1 MIIIEHE
8 GAEYTLI
15 TRSGKLLWVDSRNQ
29 IADAKLSNT
38 LITQASNITDDA
50 LQKKLKSVL
59 PKLIKQVPVET
70 NIHRMRKKK
79 NGISIK
85 INLKK
90 MEEE

>member
-1 MIIIEHE
+1 LIIIEHE